1 MAIENWVSRDIE
13 ALTAFRHDL
22 HENPELLYECN
33 RTAAKVAEALRKAGV
48 DEVVEGL
55 GKTGVVGVIRGKS
68 NASGRMIGLRA
79 DMDALPIEEITGA
92 PYASKT
98 PGKMHACGH
107 DGHTTMLLGA
117 AKHLAE
123 TRAFDGTV
131 IVIFQPAEEG
141 GAGAD
146 AMIKDGMFDRFPCD
160 EVYGMHNMPNLPVG
174 HFTLAPGPSM
184 GAVDMLNIRIKGRGG
199 HAAQPHNTI
208 DPFPALAGII
218 QAIHGLSARGV
229 DPFDSHVVSL
239 CAVEGGFTHN
249 VIPEQISLIGTVRTL
264 DEGVRDHIEERLR
277 TIITQIAA
285 GHGCI
290 GELDYDRSYPVLVN
304 HPEETRFAAA
314 AAAKVTGED
323 NVSLD
328 MVPTLGGEDFAFM
341 LNHVPGA
348 MIHIGNGP
356 SAQLHNPAYDFN
368 DEVIGW
374 GASFWAQLV
383 RDRLGAAS

>member
-1 MAIENWVSRDIE
+1 MAVENWVSREIE

-22 HENPELLYECN
+22 HENPELLYDVH
-33 RTAAKVAEALRKAGV
+33 RTSAKVAQALRAAQL

-55 GKTGVVGVIRGKS
+55 GETGVVGVIHGKT
-68 NASGRMIGLRA
+68 NRSGRIIGLRA
-79 DMDALPIEEITGA
+79 DMDALPIDEITGA

-141 GAGAD
+141 GAGAQ
-146 AMIKDGMFDRFPCD
+146 AMIDDGLFDRWACD

-174 HFTLAPGPSM
+174 HFTTASGPNM
-184 GAVDMLNIRIKGRGG
+184 GAVDILNITIKGKGG
-199 HAAQPHNTI
+199 HAAQPHKSI

-218 QAIHGLSARGV
+218 QAIHGMSARSV
-229 DPFDSHVVSL
+229 DPFESHVVSL
-239 CAVEGGFTHN
+239 CAIEGGNAHN
-249 VIPEQISLIGTVRTL
+249 VIPQEISIKGTVRTL
-264 DEGVRDHIEERLR
+264 NEDVRDYVEARLKK
-277 TIITQIAA
+277 IVVQIAD
-285 GHGCI
+285 GHDCI
-290 GELDYDRSYPVLVN
+290 GEIEHIRSYPVLVN
-304 HPEETRFAAA
+304 HEAQTEFAAKA
-314 AAAKVTGED
+314 ARTVAGDD

-341 LNHVPGA
+341 LNKVPGV
-348 MIHIGNGP
+348 MINIGNGP
-356 SAQLHNPAYDFN
+356 SAGLHHPAYDFN

-374 GASFWAQLV
+374 GCSYWAQLV
-383 RDRLGAAS
+383 RDRLPA

>member
-22 HENPELLYECN
+22 HENPELLYDCH
-33 RTAAKVAEALRKAGV
+33 RTAAKVSEALKAYGV

-55 GKTGVVGVIRGKS
+55 GKTGVVGVIRGKT
-68 NASGRMIGLRA
+68 NTSGCTIGLRA
-79 DMDALPIEEITGA
+79 DMDALPVEEITGA

-123 TRAFDGTV
+123 SRAFDGTV
-131 IVIFQPAEEG
+131 IVILQPAEEG

-146 AMIKDGMFDRFPCD
+146 AMIKDGMFNRFPCN

-174 HFTLAPGPSM
+174 HFTLNPGPSM
-184 GAVDMLNIRIKGRGG
+184 GAVDMLHIRIKGRGG

-218 QAIHGLSARGV
+218 QGIHGLSARGV
-229 DPFDSHVVSL
+229 DPFDSHVISL

-249 VIPEQISLIGTVRTL
+249 VIPEEIKITGTVRTL
-264 DEGVRDHIEERLR
+264 DEGLRDRLEERL
-277 TIITQIAA
+277 TTLISQIAA
-285 GHGCI
+285 GHGCV
-290 GELDYDRSYPVLVN
+290 GELDYVRSYPVLVN
-304 HPEETRFAAA
+304 HPEQTRFAAA

-368 DEVIGW
+368 DDVIGW

-383 RDRLGAAS
+383 RDRLPA